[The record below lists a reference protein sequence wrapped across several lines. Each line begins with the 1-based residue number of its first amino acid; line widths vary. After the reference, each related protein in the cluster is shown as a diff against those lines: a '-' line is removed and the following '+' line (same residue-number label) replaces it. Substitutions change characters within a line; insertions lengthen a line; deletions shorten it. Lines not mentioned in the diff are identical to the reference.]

1 MQINAFYI
9 LNIFIPLNNL
19 KKRTLLLLVAFTDY
33 ADEMDMLPI
42 EAKRYT
48 SS

>member
-9 LNIFIPLNNL
+9 LNIFILLNNL
-19 KKRTLLLLVAFTDY
+19 KKRTWLLLVAFTDY
-33 ADEMDMLPI
+33 ANEMDMLPI
-42 EAKRYT
+42 EAKRYA